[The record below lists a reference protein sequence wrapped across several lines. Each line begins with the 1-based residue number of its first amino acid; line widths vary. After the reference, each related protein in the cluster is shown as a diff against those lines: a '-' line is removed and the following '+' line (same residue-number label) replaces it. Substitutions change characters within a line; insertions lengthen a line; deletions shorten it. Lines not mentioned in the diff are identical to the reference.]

1 MKRLILI
8 TSMMALGLMSV
19 GCSKAR
25 SNSNGNVNTA
35 GIGGENPV
43 LIDPNATN
51 GVPSFSTGFTADL
64 NTTYQAMLQY
74 TSIPGNFSG
83 LNNPQNIKINLNFAH
98 VADGRYGGTVTISY
112 YDNGILRTGTFDAGT
127 GRNPTYSGMHD
138 NNKLQAEYNFW
149 FNFENKTVFT
159 GFFED
164 SFGAITISLEPEVVS
179 GGGNDAEP
187 LNVKYKGSVH
197 FKNFAPTNMHQK
209 SAYRSCWHTYAGP
222 FDCRSNIIQT
232 KCGLAP
238 GVEAGYT
245 LLGTFTNV
253 DVKKAFNIN

>member
-1 MKRLILI
+1 MKNLILI
-8 TSMMALGLMSV
+8 ISMMALGLMSV
-19 GCSKAR
+19 GCSKSR
-25 SNSNGNVNTA
+25 SNSTGNVNTSA
-35 GIGGENPV
+35 IGGENPV
-43 LIDPNATN
+43 IIDPNASN
-51 GVPSFSTGFTADL
+51 GVPTFSSGFTADL
-64 NTTYQAMLQY
+64 VTTYQAMSQY
-74 TSIPGNFSG
+74 TSIPGNFVG

-112 YDNGILRTGTFDAGT
+112 YDNGILRTGSFDAGT
-127 GRNPTYSGMHD
+127 GRNPTYKGMHD
-138 NNKLQAEYNFW
+138 NNSLQSEYNFW

-164 SFGAITISLEPEVVS
+164 SFGALVVSLEPQVVS

-187 LNVKYKGSVH
+187 LEVTYKGSVY
-197 FKNFAPTNMHQK
+197 FKNFAKVKNNP
-209 SAYRSCWHTYAGP
+209 YRSCWHIYAGDN
-222 FDCRSNIIQT
+222 DCRSNVIQT

-253 DVKKAFNIN
+253 NVKQAFNIN